1 MTQASP
7 HTEPDHL
14 VVTAPSLEAGMA
26 WVQQQL
32 GVSMTPRIGGQHE
45 RLGTH
50 NALLS
55 LGAGFYLEVI
65 AIDPAGSTPA
75 RARWF
80 GMDEL
85 VADAQPR
92 LAHWVARTDDIEAA
106 VAASPIAVGE
116 ITPMS
121 RGTLAWLITI
131 AADGGL
137 PCAGLMPS
145 LIQWHSQPHP
155 ASALPDLGC
164 RLQRLVLSH
173 PAPAELGAAL
183 AAVGME
189 DARIELREGKQ
200 TAIEAVIS
208 TPYGERVLPG

>member
-1 MTQASP
+1 MMQASL
-7 HTEPDHL
+7 HTAPDHL
-14 VVTAPSLEAGMA
+14 VITAPTLESGMA

-32 GVSMTPRIGGQHE
+32 GVSMAPRIGGQHA

-65 AIDPAGSTPA
+65 AMDPDGATPA
-75 RARWF
+75 RPRWF
-80 GMDEL
+80 GLDEL
-85 VADAQPR
+85 PADAPPR

-106 VAASPIAVGE
+106 VAASPIAIGE

-121 RGTLAWLITI
+121 RGALAWLITI
-131 AADGGL
+131 TADGRL
-137 PCAGLMPS
+137 SRAGLMPS

-155 ASALPDLGC
+155 ASILSDLGC

-183 AAVGME
+183 AAVGID
-189 DARIELREGKQ
+189 DARIVLREGRQ
-200 TAIEAVIS
+200 TTIEAVIS
-208 TPYGERVLPG
+208 TPQGERVLPG

>member
-1 MTQASP
+1 MTQASL

-14 VVTAPSLEAGMA
+14 VVTAPTLASGMA

-32 GVSMTPRIGGQHE
+32 GVSMAPRIGGQHA

-55 LGAGFYLEVI
+55 LGPGFYLEVI
-65 AIDPAGSTPA
+65 AIDPEASAPA
-75 RARWF
+75 RPRWF
-80 GMDEL
+80 GMDEPG
-85 VADAQPR
+85 ASATPG

-106 VAASPIAVGE
+106 VAASPIATGA

-121 RGTLAWLITI
+121 RGALSWLITI
-131 AADGGL
+131 AADGRL

-155 ASALPDLGC
+155 ASALPDHGC
-164 RLQRLVLSH
+164 RLLRLELHH
-173 PAPAELGAAL
+173 PAPADLAAAL
-183 AAVGME
+183 AAVGID
-189 DARIELREGKQ
+189 DARVVLREARQ
-200 TAIEAVIS
+200 SAIVAVLS
-208 TPYGERVLPG
+208 TTQGERVLAG